1 MQKLILV
8 SILALTVILPAV
20 AAREPNPRRALRK
33 LLAWSAVGLLA
44 YLLAVV
50 FLYPRFGT

>member
-8 SILALTVILPAV
+8 SILAFTVIFPAV

-33 LLAWSAVGLLA
+33 VLAWSAVGLLA
-44 YLLAVV
+44 YVLAVV

>member
-1 MQKLILV
+1 VQKLILV
-8 SILALTVILPAV
+8 SILALPVILPAV

>member
-20 AAREPNPRRALRK
+20 AACEPNPRRALSK

-44 YLLAVV
+44 YVLAVV
-50 FLYPRFGT
+50 FFYPRFGT

>member
-1 MQKLILV
+1 VQKLILV
-8 SILALTVILPAV
+8 SILVLTVILPAV
-20 AAREPNPRRALRK
+20 AAREANPRRALRK